1 MYWQTTRFQLA
12 LDRPRVMGIVNLTPD
27 SFSDGGRNLS
37 QALEHAQQLL
47 ADGADILDVGAESTR
62 PGAQAISQ
70 EDELAR
76 LRPFLHEAMRWNVP
90 ISIDTYKGAVM
101 QVVLDLGVDIVNDI
115 WALRQPDA
123 EAAVLSHPT
132 CGICL
137 MHMHREP
144 QSMQTQP
151 MTGDVLQE
159 VRGFL
164 QGRAQALQAQGV
176 SATRIA
182 LDPGIGFGKTVAQN
196 LSLLAR
202 QSEALGPG
210 YPVLVGWSRKST
222 LGAILAEDGA
232 VPAPAQRVHA
242 SVAAALL
249 AVERGAHVVRVHDV
263 RATVDALK
271 VWQAVRAHP

>member
-27 SFSDGGRNLS
+27 SFSDGGRSLS
-37 QALEHAQQLL
+37 QALQHAQQLL

-62 PGAQAISQ
+62 PGAQAVSL

-76 LRPFLHEAMRWNVP
+76 LRPFLHEAMRWHVP

-101 QVVLDLGVDIVNDI
+101 QAVLDLGVDIVNDI
-115 WALRQPDA
+115 WSLRQPGA
-123 EAAVLSHPT
+123 EAAVLSHPS

-144 QSMQTQP
+144 QSMQEQP

-176 SATRIA
+176 TATRIA

-202 QSEALGPG
+202 QSEALVPG

-232 VPAPAQRVHA
+232 EPAPAQRVHA